1 MIARPGA
8 LGSHLS
14 PVPERGPLQRLVKY
28 FGLVIVA
35 AILYVL
41 LDFAIDVRPPQVQ
54 SSYQFRL
61 RDLVVDQARILRQ
74 DNLSI
79 LVIRRSPAL
88 ISRLEQATA
97 NLQDPESRLSRQ
109 PGFAENALRSGQPEI
124 FVSYAIGT
132 DLGCPLRVDGSELV
146 EICGKARYDFAGRAL
161 RGDGEFQNLGI
172 PDYNFSDDFN
182 TLTIRP

>member
-1 MIARPGA
+1 M
-8 LGSHLS
+8 
-14 PVPERGPLQRLVKY
+14 KY
-28 FGLVIVA
+28 FGLVVVA

-41 LDFAIDVRPPQVQ
+41 LDFAIDVRPPQVH

-88 ISRLEQATA
+88 ISGLERATA
-97 NLQDPESRLSRQ
+97 HLQDPESRRSRQ
-109 PGFAENALRSGQPEI
+109 PGFAENALRSRHPEL

-132 DLGCPLRVDGSELV
+132 DLGCPLRVDGFELV
-146 EICGKARYDFAGRAL
+146 EICGRARYDFAGRAL
-161 RGDGEFQNLGI
+161 RSDGEFQNLGI

>member
-1 MIARPGA
+1 MS
-8 LGSHLS
+8 GSHLTS
-14 PVPERGPLQRLVKY
+14 DRARGRLKSLAKY
-28 FGLVIVA
+28 FGLAIA
-35 AILYVL
+35 AAVFYVL
-41 LDFAIDVRPPQVQ
+41 FDFAIDVRPPQVQ

-61 RDLVVDQARILRQ
+61 RDLVVDQARVLRQ

-88 ISRLEQATA
+88 IAGLEQATA
-97 NLQDPESRLSRQ
+97 NLQDPDSRRSRQ
-109 PGFAENALRSGQPEI
+109 PGFAENALRSRHPEL

-132 DLGCPLRVDGSELV
+132 DLGCPLRVDGFELV
-146 EICGKARYDFAGRAL
+146 EICGRARYDFAGRAL